1 MTFRSFLVL
10 FSVKESGAI
19 RNKLEESKFL
29 IDPTRN
35 YTLEESFDYCASIT
49 GTHYENFPVASFF
62 LPHEKRQYIQAI
74 YAFSRI
80 ADDFADE
87 GERTSDER
95 IVLLEDW
102 DKKLQQCF
110 EGEATH
116 PVFIA
121 LKDTVKRLDIPIEPL
136 RDLLKAFKRDVVQNR
151 YETFDDLLSYCK
163 CSANP
168 VGRLVLIIFN
178 YRDEKLLE
186 LSDHVCTALQLA
198 NFWQDIS
205 IDRKK
210 DRLYIPIED
219 MKRCNYEMEKW
230 SNGVMEDG
238 FKELMKF
245 EIERTKEIFYLGAEL
260 PSLVTK
266 DLQLE
271 LKLIWFGGMAILKKI
286 EKQKYD
292 VWNYR
297 PKLRMKDLFL
307 ILTRGLIY
315 NDLRY
320 YKKKKPK
327 KELWDLT

>member
-1 MTFRSFLVL
+1 
-10 FSVKESGAI
+10 VKESEVI
-19 RNKLEESKFL
+19 LNKPEESKFL
-29 IDPTRN
+29 IDPTKN

-74 YAFSRI
+74 YAFSRV

-87 GERTSDER
+87 GERTSGER
-95 IVLLEDW
+95 IALLEDW
-102 DKKLQQCF
+102 DKKLQQCY
-110 EGEATH
+110 EGEANH

-136 RDLLKAFKRDVVQNR
+136 RDLLTAFKQDIVQNR
-151 YETFDDLLSYCK
+151 YETFADLLSYCK

-178 YRDEKLLE
+178 YRDEKLFE
-186 LSDHVCTALQLA
+186 LSDHLCTALQLA
-198 NFWQDIS
+198 NFWQDVK
-205 IDRKK
+205 IDREKN
-210 DRLYIPIED
+210 RLYIPVED
-219 MKRCNYEMEKW
+219 MDRCNYGMEKW
-230 SNGVMEDG
+230 NSGVMEDG

-245 EIERTKEIFYLGAEL
+245 EIERTREIFYLGSEL

-292 VWNYR
+292 VWKGR
-297 PKLRMKDLFL
+297 PKLRMSDLFL

-315 NDLRY
+315 NDLRN

-327 KELWDLT
+327 KEPWDLT